1 MDIFKNNV
9 VNDFIFKIC
18 FLFLVFT
25 CLNLTKVNATKHTV
39 HVKDHQFVPA
49 TLNAVLGDT
58 ILWVWDDGTHTTTG
72 TSVNIPSGADTWDA
86 PIDASNQSFEYIPK
100 IAGTYFYFS
109 KLDGDMSASFTVT
122 GTLPVQLINFTVSNT
137 KNNTAYI
144 SWNTVTEQNTSFFSV
159 QRSIDAIHFN
169 EIARINAAGN
179 SSVLKSYSYTD
190 NNISASNKY
199 LYYKIIIEDKDG
211 KSSFSNV
218 KIFKNNLAAL
228 KLVTAVSP
236 NPVCSYC
243 NLNVQ
248 FNANKDDKVLV
259 QVYNIKGVLIKQTTL
274 TAVEGLNN
282 QSLSLDNLS
291 AGIYTIV
298 FKLHDLTDTKRIVL
312 R

>member
-1 MDIFKNNV
+1 
-9 VNDFIFKIC
+9 
-18 FLFLVFT
+18 
-25 CLNLTKVNATKHTV
+25 
-39 HVKDHQFVPA
+39 
-49 TLNAVLGDT
+49 
-58 ILWVWDDGTHTTTG
+58 
-72 TSVNIPSGADTWDA
+72 
-86 PIDASNQSFEYIPK
+86 
-100 IAGTYFYFS
+100 
-109 KLDGDMSASFTVT
+109 
-122 GTLPVQLINFTVSNT
+122 
-137 KNNTAYI
+137 
-144 SWNTVTEQNTSFFSV
+144 
-159 QRSIDAIHFN
+159 
-169 EIARINAAGN
+169 
-179 SSVLKSYSYTD
+179 
-190 NNISASNKY
+190 